1 MNARKWLGI
10 GAVDFIIQF
19 VLTVML
25 AVMVDQ
31 ASHGAADA
39 AVTAV
44 FAVSLVVLAVR
55 RHLALRNAPPEA
67 TGELAAL
74 RVEDLEQ
81 RLAELEHG
89 QMRMQEI
96 EERLDFA
103 ERVLT
108 QRADQSL
115 PIEPR

>member
-1 MNARKWLGI
+1 MRKWFGI
-10 GAVDFIIQF
+10 GGIDLVIQL
-19 VLTVML
+19 VLTGLMAGIVDSSAPTPSDAPVM
-25 AVMVDQ
+25 
-31 ASHGAADA
+31 
-39 AVTAV
+39 AV
-44 FAVSLVVLAVR
+44 FMVSLIVLAIR
-55 RHLALRNAPPEA
+55 RHFALLKLPLES

-103 ERVLT
+103 ERLLT